1 MDKVDFKGRILIQN
15 CISAKLQLN
24 WDQINSVSEQSAEF
38 VTVENALVIYV
49 CFKDSLYTVYQYII
63 CNASTTEVSLYIQK
77 GLCSQMQTKQLF
89 RK

>member
-49 CFKDSLYTVYQYII
+49 CFKDSLYTCII
-63 CNASTTEVSLYIQK
+63 PIYN
-77 GLCSQMQTKQLF
+77 MQCINGFVVHLKRPL
-89 RK
+89 